1 MPETDDIRWLIG
13 FAQRLSGN
21 AEDGE
26 DLAQDVLVAVAD
38 APAARERGFLAA
50 VTRNLFRMRQR
61 AQSRRRRRELAYGTR
76 PSEAP
81 SEEAIEVA
89 VALRTAL
96 DELDDAT
103 RSLLVARHLEERTAE
118 EIAASLGQPASTI
131 RTRLARARKRVRE
144 DLDSRWQGQR
154 PWAAIVALPWSSVS
168 KTAPVSAATGAGALL
183 TWGAA
188 SVGTVGV
195 AIGCAWAMPEDPATP
210 TTVAQDDPEP
220 AETAVVDA
228 RINPDPRREAILRA
242 REQRRRAPPR
252 PTEDSE
258 DSEESDPIAEVLEE
272 AFLPLEPSTRAMQSC
287 LDATPADAT
296 GIASVRANVI
306 GEPDAG
312 AVVDTV
318 EILADAG
325 QPELADCMVEVLFAA
340 DFPDP
345 RDIVFDDYVF
355 EANLDTRMVT
365 TTSGIGVGQVLDLLA
380 AFPELEE
387 EVATAV
393 DNDPD
398 IAPEVRE
405 ELAADPERAADFPAL
420 QPAR

>member
-61 AQSRRRRRELAYGTR
+61 AHGRRQRREQAYVTSPSEV
-76 PSEAP
+76 PSEA
-81 SEEAIEVA
+81 AVEVA
-89 VALRTAL
+89 VALRAAL

-103 RSLLVARHLEERTAE
+103 RALLVARHLEERTAE

-144 DLDSRWQGQR
+144 DLDSRWHGER
-154 PWAAIVALPWSSVS
+154 PWAAIVAVPWSTVS
-168 KTAPVSAATGAGALL
+168 KTAPVGTAASAGALL
-183 TWGAA
+183 SWGAA
-188 SVGTVGV
+188 SVATVGV
-195 AIGCAWAMPEDPATP
+195 AIGCAWAMPDEAPTP
-210 TTVAQDDPEP
+210 TTVANAEP
-220 AETAVVDA
+220 KPVETAPVDA

-242 REQRRRAPPR
+242 RERRRQSPPPR
-252 PTEDSE
+252 TE
-258 DSEESDPIAEVLEE
+258 DSEESDPIAEVLDE
-272 AFLPLEPSTRAMQSC
+272 AFLSLEPSTRKMQSC
-287 LDATPADAT
+287 LDAAPADAT
-296 GIASVRANVI
+296 GVASVRANVI

-318 EILADAG
+318 EILDDAG
-325 QPELADCMVEVLFAA
+325 QPELADCLVEVLFTA

-345 RDIVFDDYVF
+345 RDIVFHDYVF
-355 EANLDTRMVT
+355 EANLDTRTLMT
-365 TTSGIGVGQVLDLLA
+365 TGGLGPGQLLDLLA

-387 EVATAV
+387 EVAAAV
-393 DNDPD
+393 ENDPD

-405 ELAADPERAADFPAL
+405 ELAADPERAADFPSL
-420 QPAR
+420 QPPP

>member
-1 MPETDDIRWLIG
+1 MLQTDDIRWLIG

-61 AQSRRRRRELAYGTR
+61 AHGRRQRRELAYVTTPSEGSE
-76 PSEAP
+76 PSEA
-81 SEEAIEVA
+81 AVEVA
-89 VALRTAL
+89 VALRAAL
-96 DELDDAT
+96 EELDDAT

-118 EIAASLGQPASTI
+118 EIAASLGEPASTI

-144 DLDSRWQGQR
+144 DLDSRWQGER
-154 PWAAIVALPWSSVS
+154 PWAAIVAVPWSSVS
-168 KTAPVSAATGAGALL
+168 KTAPAGTAAGAGALL
-183 TWGAA
+183 TWSAA
-188 SVGTVGV
+188 SVATIGV
-195 AIGCAWAMPEDPATP
+195 AIGCAWAMPEDPSTP
-210 TTVAQDDPEP
+210 TPSTAAEPEA
-220 AETAVVDA
+220 AEARPIDA

-242 REQRRRAPPR
+242 RERRRKAPPPR
-252 PTEDSE
+252 TD
-258 DSEESDPIAEVLEE
+258 ESDDIDPIAEVLEE
-272 AFLPLEPSTRAMQSC
+272 AFLPLDPSTRAMQSC
-287 LDATPADAT
+287 LDVAPASAT
-296 GIASVRANVI
+296 GIASVRAKVI
-306 GEPDAG
+306 GEPDTG
-312 AVVDTV
+312 IVVDTV
-318 EILADAG
+318 EILDDAG
-325 QPELADCMVEVLFAA
+325 QPELADCLVQALFTA

-355 EANLDTRMVT
+355 EANLDTRTLM

-393 DNDPD
+393 ENDPE

-420 QPAR
+420 QPDP